1 MKHSCHCGFEQHCKK
16 LKARKLGKLGV
27 LLVGLHL
34 LYHVAECLIL
44 PTVLI
49 GVSEYFAHRDSP
61 TAAVEKAERI
71 LLASKTKYLGVVNAE
86 ILGVFGYDLTG
97 AEVEASLGRFDNTAG
112 NSRPALLELENYTP
126 LSGYPDFNK

>member
-1 MKHSCHCGFEQHCKK
+1 MKHSCHCGFEKHYKK

-49 GVSEYFAHRDSP
+49 GVSEYFVHRDSP
-61 TAAVEKAERI
+61 ATTVEKAERI
-71 LLASKTKYLGVVNAE
+71 LFASKTKYLGVVSKE
-86 ILGVFGYDLTG
+86 KLGVLGYDSVG
-97 AEVEASLGRFDNTAG
+97 AEVEAPPGQFDDAVRY
-112 NSRPALLELENYTP
+112 SRSALLELGNYTH
-126 LSGYPDFNK
+126 LSSYSVFNK

>member
-1 MKHSCHCGFEQHCKK
+1 MKHSCRCGFEKHCKK

-27 LLVGLHL
+27 FLVGLHL

-71 LLASKTKYLGVVNAE
+71 LLASKTKYLGVVNTE
-86 ILGVFGYDLTG
+86 ILGVFGYDAAG
-97 AEVEASLGRFDNTAG
+97 AEVEASPGQLDNAAGR
-112 NSRPALLELENYTP
+112 SRSALLELGNYAP
-126 LSGYPDFNK
+126 LSGYSDFNK